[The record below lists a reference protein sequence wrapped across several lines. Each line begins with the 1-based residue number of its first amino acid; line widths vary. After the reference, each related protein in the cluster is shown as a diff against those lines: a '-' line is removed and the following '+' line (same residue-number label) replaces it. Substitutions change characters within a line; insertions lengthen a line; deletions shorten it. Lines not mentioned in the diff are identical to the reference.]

1 MFIKLEKIRER
12 FRNAV
17 VLSPVEAVVS
27 SVYFLTAV
35 ISYYQHIGYDDFLG
49 SFPICFCLTYAVNRF
64 SRGTGWRWLY
74 YVSVLS
80 IGGFWVWNLR
90 LTDSIYWITLI
101 VSQLLVLLSGRA
113 ADNDAFV
120 RNGLYYVRNMV
131 AATVLAMVG
140 WLLAWVIY
148 ASVTYIF
155 DLSANY
161 RIMVYISQGV
171 WFMVAPMLFLMF
183 DIRQNQEF
191 MTNSF
196 LDVLLNFIVTPALMI
211 YNLILYLYFVKIAV
225 VWSLPKGGVSYM
237 VLAFILL
244 LLVIKSIQPVLRRR
258 YYDWYYR
265 FFSLWVVLPLAMLWI
280 SVLFRVGEYGWT
292 EWRVY
297 LMLATCMATFTMV
310 LFMIPRWSKYKWV
323 VLGTLTTLA
332 VFTYIPGINAGDLG
346 LRSQENRIRT
356 VLYPETGERWN
367 EGTDSV
373 VLSRYMML
381 YNSSRYVQRRKSAEY
396 MRERFGFDCEYL
408 EENIPEKVKDDL

>member
-1 MFIKLEKIRER
+1 MFLKLEKIRER

-80 IGGFWVWNLR
+80 IGGFWFWNLR

-237 VLAFILL
+237 VLC
-244 LLVIKSIQPVLRRR
+244 
-258 YYDWYYR
+258 W
-265 FFSLWVVLPLAMLWI
+265 
-280 SVLFRVGEYGWT
+280 
-292 EWRVY
+292 
-297 LMLATCMATFTMV
+297 
-310 LFMIPRWSKYKWV
+310 
-323 VLGTLTTLA
+323 
-332 VFTYIPGINAGDLG
+332 
-346 LRSQENRIRT
+346 
-356 VLYPETGERWN
+356 
-367 EGTDSV
+367 
-373 VLSRYMML
+373 
-381 YNSSRYVQRRKSAEY
+381 
-396 MRERFGFDCEYL
+396 
-408 EENIPEKVKDDL
+408 